1 MSHVTHVTVSRCHSV
16 TLSLCHGGL
25 TASLLIVCNVLGKPN
40 ICLLLEKFSGLEIR
54 SSQYVHRSYS
64 SVRELLSQSP
74 LCSAANQCTNT
85 KTQPLLL
92 CFATPHFRN
101 QFRKWSHRF
110 CAHRSLGFRIRVS
123 SYFPILDSRCVML
136 CMIATLRYCRLRCR
150 VDCCLELRS
159 QENSTVRKKKTI
171 TNFMTG

>member
-85 KTQPLLL
+85 KNTYSIPSNNS
-92 CFATPHFRN
+92 FR
-101 QFRKWSHRF
+101 RVRGIIAS
-110 CAHRSLGFRIRVS
+110 RSESL
-123 SYFPILDSRCVML
+123 
-136 CMIATLRYCRLRCR
+136 
-150 VDCCLELRS
+150 
-159 QENSTVRKKKTI
+159 
-171 TNFMTG
+171 